1 MLYFRGLNFSGV
13 IVGRSVS
20 QRSQKT
26 VNKKERSLGNRRNI
40 AVKGTTASLTA
51 FAGRA
56 FSRLK
61 LASSVVFIHK
71 TWSDPQAI
79 YKTNMTE

>member
-1 MLYFRGLNFSGV
+1 MFHRAA
-13 IVGRSVS
+13 
-20 QRSQKT
+20 K
-26 VNKKERSLGNRRNI
+26 NKRIKKKILLETDIRNA
-40 AVKGTTASLTA
+40 AVKTTTVSLTA

-71 TWSDPQAI
+71 T
-79 YKTNMTE
+79 